1 MEHTLKGAVVLNK
14 GMRFM
19 PRFSPLSIGKGHEK
33 NARKKGAVVLNKGM
47 RFMPR
52 FSPLSIGKGH
62 EKNARKSTDVCSE

>member
-1 MEHTLKGAVVLNK
+1 LPQV
-14 GMRFM
+14 
-19 PRFSPLSIGKGHEK
+19 SPLSIGKGYEK

-52 FSPLSIGKGH
+52 FSPLSIGKGY